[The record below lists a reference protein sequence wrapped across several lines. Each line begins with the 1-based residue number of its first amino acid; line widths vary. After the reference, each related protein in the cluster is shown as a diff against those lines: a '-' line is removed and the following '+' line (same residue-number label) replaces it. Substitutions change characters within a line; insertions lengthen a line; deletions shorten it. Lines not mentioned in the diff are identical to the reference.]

1 MVNVSFIS
9 PLARKMA
16 EDKNF
21 DITRIQGTGGN
32 NRITKLDIQRVEE
45 QGYDIEAKMRI
56 CNLKRIRTLN
66 LTVLMSVKD

>member
-1 MVNVSFIS
+1 MVNVS
-9 PLARKMA
+9 LYHHLRKMA

>member
-16 EDKNF
+16 DDKNF

>member
-1 MVNVSFIS
+1 MLNPKMVNVS

-32 NRITKLDIQRVEE
+32 NRITKLDIQREE
-45 QGYDIEAKMRI
+45 QGYDIEEK
-56 CNLKRIRTLN
+56 
-66 LTVLMSVKD
+66 

>member
-1 MVNVSFIS
+1 
-9 PLARKMA
+9 MA
-16 EDKNF
+16 DDKNF

>member
-1 MVNVSFIS
+1 MVSVS
-9 PLARKMA
+9 LYHHLRKMA

-45 QGYDIEAKMRI
+45 QGYDIEQK
-56 CNLKRIRTLN
+56 
-66 LTVLMSVKD
+66 